1 MKIEDRPK
9 VGTGP
14 DWLRSREGCAWD
26 RSSQLRCLPLAILPQ
41 ARRQNPASSKS
52 GGKQPTNTYGWM
64 RRQFELMVKI
74 EQATC
79 NRCLQVMNEQTL
91 A

>member
-1 MKIEDRPK
+1 MEIEDRPK

-41 ARRQNPASSKS
+41 TRRQNPAPSKKS
-52 GGKQPTNTYGWM
+52 GVHFARSSCAKHTLLFLYETALD
-64 RRQFELMVKI
+64 FEYTK
-74 EQATC
+74 
-79 NRCLQVMNEQTL
+79 
-91 A
+91 